1 MQKFLES
8 LKGYRTIIVNAIF
21 AFVGVLIALNVIPAS
36 EAAGVTQ
43 ESIAQ
48 NVDTLIGALGIAGA
62 AINVFLRLRTDTKA
76 GKQSPQTPQVSG

>member
-1 MQKFLES
+1 MTKFLES

-36 EAAGVTQ
+36 EAAGITQ

-48 NVDTLIGALGIAGA
+48 NIDLFIGGLGVAGA
-62 AINVFLRLRTDTKA
+62 AINIDRKSTRLN
-76 GKQSPQTPQVSG
+76 SSH